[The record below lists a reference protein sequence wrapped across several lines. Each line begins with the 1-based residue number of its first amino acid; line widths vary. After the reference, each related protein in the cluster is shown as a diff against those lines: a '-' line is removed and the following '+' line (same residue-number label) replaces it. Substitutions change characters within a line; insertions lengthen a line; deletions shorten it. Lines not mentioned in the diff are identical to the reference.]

1 MKPNCAL
8 DLSHDGIRLLIR
20 DSSGWKSLGE
30 VALDDPDMMNHLA
43 DLRQVAEAAVGT
55 ISSKLVIPNSQ
66 ILYTTL
72 DTPGAD
78 DAEREV
84 QIRSGLEGLTPYDVR
99 DLVFDW
105 RIEGQT
111 ARVAVLARETMDEAE
126 GFADQFGFNP
136 VSFVARPE
144 TGTFSG
150 EPFFGQTRAASR
162 ILSGA
167 RVQPD
172 AAPVPRN
179 PKPYV
184 TDGTAAPAKPQT
196 KAPSQPTA
204 QASSRSAALDPFP
217 SLLAEDRAPSAEAEK
232 ASEAPKPAPIPTPAP
247 VPGPPPVRAG
257 IAEAGLPREDDA
269 PASDR
274 LTWRRPEAAST
285 GDTVSTPADDDKT
298 PDRTPPRD
306 VEAASVSTSEAA
318 EADPLPEAQA
328 EKPAT
333 ETPAKPAARR
343 DPASRRAAPAVAAPA
358 LSPFPP
364 TADERLAA
372 GPALRAPTKAAAG
385 TAPPLRSPS
394 GAKAAT
400 TGTSA
405 TGGTAAATPAGTR
418 PKNGA
423 DDTPPPSFASRRGAP
438 EANTTEAKPA
448 PGTETAPNARTEADT
463 QEPAAK
469 PAATPKQ
476 EPKQVI
482 DDLAPVPR
490 LTGEAEQRRLAMA
503 RALGHTPGEAPE
515 PEKKGWFNRKP
526 KEATAK
532 GATDTQTAPA
542 KPATPAPD
550 APTAK
555 RVLPGVIAPLPED
568 FAKKPEP
575 QAEPEPKPSRFA
587 RKAKPQDPNT
597 EARTKEAQAMTVF
610 GARKSAP
617 TRGKP
622 RYMGLILTLILVLLM
637 AIAAIWA
644 TLTSDDEVA
653 LFNPDP
659 ADTPVVTSPEATAAE
674 TSGDTSADSA
684 QSMTDV
690 PSPDQPE
697 DAPTAPPTDTAA
709 VLSPEAAEARYAAT
723 GVWQRA
729 PEPLTG
735 PTTTPSEDVYIA
747 SIDPAISGA
756 DALSLPDTA
765 SSEAPPP
772 VTSAPPPPPGTTFDL
787 GDDGLV
793 VPTPEG
799 AVTPTGAFVVQGRPP
814 VVPPARPEGLVT
826 EVPQDDAALDPA
838 ITVDPTPASTDLRP
852 RTRPENLAELT
863 ERAQLGGQ
871 SLAELAQSRPRAR
884 PENLNTTLPTAL
896 ADAETAATIDAT
908 VQLAAADAAV
918 ELAAAE
924 TAVDLSGA
932 TDLAVDHSVRPGARP
947 ANFTDLV
954 AAAAAVAAAPPDTRQ
969 AVVENA
975 PAASAQDPADDGEP
989 EVVAAAAPS
998 NIPTTASVARSA
1010 TMKNA
1015 LNLRQVNVIGIYG
1028 SNSSRRALVR
1038 MSNGRYVKV
1047 AVGDR
1052 LDGGRVTSIS
1062 ASRVIY
1068 QKGNR
1073 NFALDVLPLG

>member
-184 TDGTAAPAKPQT
+184 AASESATGTPTPQAKAQSE
-196 KAPSQPTA
+196 PSA
-204 QASSRSAALDPFP
+204 RSTTLDPFP
-217 SLLAEDRAPSAEAEK
+217 SLPAEEPAPTKESAE
-232 ASEAPKPAPIPTPAP
+232 KPANAPDP

-257 IAEAGLPREDDA
+257 VAEAGLPREDDVPA
-269 PASDR
+269 ASDR
-274 LTWRRPEAAST
+274 LTWRRPDTASASDAT
-285 GDTVSTPADDDKT
+285 SNTADDTDQGT
-298 PDRTPPRD
+298 APDRTPPRD
-306 VEAASVSTSEAA
+306 VEAASISTSEAA
-318 EADPLPEAQA
+318 EADSLPEA
-328 EKPAT
+328 KPAA
-333 ETPAKPAARR
+333 EAPAKPAARR
-343 DPASRRAAPAVAAPA
+343 DPAARRATPSVAPPT

-372 GPALRAPTKAAAG
+372 GPPLRAPSKPAVGTTPPLRNTSGPKAPVPVSG
-385 TAPPLRSPS
+385 TAPTSTRDGAPNTPS
-394 GAKAAT
+394 GP
-400 TGTSA
+400 S
-405 TGGTAAATPAGTR
+405 
-418 PKNGA
+418 NGA
-423 DDTPPPSFASRRGAP
+423 DETPAPSFASRRGAP
-438 EANTTEAKPA
+438 AAETPTTDATPTASAVSAPPSQSEAPEPEAK
-448 PGTETAPNARTEADT
+448 TAPA
-463 QEPAAK
+463 
-469 PAATPKQ
+469 
-476 EPKQVI
+476 PKQVI
-482 DDLAPVPR
+482 DDLAPLPR
-490 LTGEAEQRRLAMA
+490 LSGEAEQRRLAMA
-503 RALGHTPGEAPE
+503 RALSHTPGEALE

-532 GATDTQTAPA
+532 SASEAQAA
-542 KPATPAPD
+542 KPASPATD
-550 APTAK
+550 APPAK

-575 QAEPEPKPSRFA
+575 QPEPEPKPSRFA
-587 RKAKPQDPNT
+587 RKAKKQDPNT
-597 EARTKEAQAMTVF
+597 EARTKEAEAMTVF

-637 AIAAIWA
+637 AIAAIWS

-659 ADTPVVTSPEATAAE
+659 ADTPVAASPE
-674 TSGDTSADSA
+674 DSA
-684 QSMTDV
+684 EPVTDV

-729 PEPLTG
+729 PDPLTG

-756 DALSLPDTA
+756 DALSLPEAA

-826 EVPQDDAALDPA
+826 ELPQDDAALDPA
-838 ITVDPTPASTDLRP
+838 TTADPTPGLADVRP
-852 RTRPENLAELT
+852 RTRPENLAELN

-871 SLAELAQSRPRAR
+871 TLAELAQSRPRAR
-884 PENLNTTLPTAL
+884 PENLDTTLPTAL

-918 ELAAAE
+918 ELAAAD
-924 TAVDLSGA
+924 TAVELTNA
-932 TDLAVDHSVRPGARP
+932 TDLAVAQSVRPGARP
-947 ANFTDLV
+947 ANFQDLV
-954 AAAAAVAAAPPDTRQ
+954 ARAAAVAAAPPDTRQ
-969 AVVENA
+969 AAVENA
-975 PAASAQDPADDGEP
+975 PSAQDPADDGEP
-989 EVVAAAAPS
+989 EVIAAAAPS
-998 NIPTTASVARSA
+998 NIPTSASVARSA

-1073 NFALDVLPLG
+1073 QFALDVLPLG